1 MEKFGTSCNCRRRYN
16 GSFIGAHCAFTKV
29 DENQNQKM
37 STYQKGST
45 HQKGEETDDG
55 DGNFND
61 PGEAYDDEPGAKLP
75 RPPVKNAHYNGSM
88 SGALMDDTHIFSAI
102 ASSSGEDEAGAE
114 AGVEVAAA
122 ALN

>member
-1 MEKFGTSCNCRRRYN
+1 MVHSLVPIVLLPKLMRTR
-16 GSFIGAHCAFTKV
+16 I
-29 DENQNQKM
+29 KM

-45 HQKGEETDDG
+45 HQKGEEPDDG

-61 PGEAYDDEPGAKLP
+61 PGEAYDDEPRAKLP

-114 AGVEVAAA
+114 AGVEVAAE
-122 ALN
+122 ALNLFGVPC